1 MGVVLTTGVQGTI
14 TVIITLSP
22 EVLYRTSLN
31 VSSHRTRKMG
41 PDGQCVS
48 EQETGQKQN
57 EQERQGEGIQNI
69 PQYVME
75 EPAREEI
82 EWLE

>member
-1 MGVVLTTGVQGTI
+1 
-14 TVIITLSP
+14 
-22 EVLYRTSLN
+22 
-31 VSSHRTRKMG
+31 MG